1 MRVRIRIFILL
12 FGVIAALLLRPCI
25 VSGQVEQIVDFHSE
39 IWLMPDASLRV
50 IETITVNAAGN
61 QIRHGIYRDFPT
73 RYHDAYNNNYVV
85 DFQMLG
91 ATRDSLGESFKVEDV
106 SNGKRIY
113 LGDPNSMVPRGRH
126 VYTIDYTTTR

>member
-73 RYHDAYNNNYVV
+73 RYTDTLNNRYVV
-85 DFQMLG
+85 GSDLLS
-91 ATRDSLGESFKVEDV
+91 ATRASIHD
-106 SNGKRIY
+106 
-113 LGDPNSMVPRGRH
+113 H
-126 VYTIDYTTTR
+126 